1 MDQVDQTLLS
11 LLQREVVQPL
21 AKLAAA
27 VGLSASPCWRR
38 VQRLEKL
45 GVIKER
51 VALLDRRKLGLNLE
65 VFVEVRFSRDH
76 PDSLHSFE
84 EAIRA
89 APEVLECFMLM
100 GEVDFLLRV
109 VTRDVDHYEQFLR
122 SRLAVL
128 PGVRDINSSIA
139 LSTVK
144 STTSLPLT
152 TT

>member
-1 MDQVDQTLLS
+1 M
-11 LLQREVVQPL
+11 
-21 AKLAAA
+21 
-27 VGLSASPCWRR
+27 
-38 VQRLEKL
+38 
-45 GVIKER
+45 
-51 VALLDRRKLGLNLE
+51 LGLNLE
-65 VFVEVRFSRDH
+65 VFVQIRFLREQ
-76 PDSLHSFE
+76 PESLRNFE
-84 EAIRA
+84 EAIRGS
-89 APEVLECFMLM
+89 PEVVECFMLM